1 MALCGFNQEMM
12 NGLAGFHNGLVDHGI
27 LERSKKKSQSTRFT
41 IQKELADMKEFLE
54 HTHQITNPEIRDLT
68 QNLAKYAC
76 AFYKLVEKKGV
87 ENYKQIITFLSDY
100 YFNMDNKYYSEL
112 EGQKDAMKQ
121 LALYLNTF
129 KI

>member
-68 QNLAKYAC
+68 
-76 AFYKLVEKKGV
+76 
-87 ENYKQIITFLSDY
+87 
-100 YFNMDNKYYSEL
+100 
-112 EGQKDAMKQ
+112 
-121 LALYLNTF
+121 
-129 KI
+129 